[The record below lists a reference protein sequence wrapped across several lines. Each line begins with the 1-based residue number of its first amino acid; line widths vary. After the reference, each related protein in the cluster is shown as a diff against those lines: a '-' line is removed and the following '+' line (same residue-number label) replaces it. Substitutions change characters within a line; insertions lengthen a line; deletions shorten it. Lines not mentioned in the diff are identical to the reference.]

1 MTKRLNGLLW
11 LGLGLMLAGAGFLFW
26 GATQLSGV
34 ALAPAPLSSPAAL
47 TTPLATA
54 TAEPLIPTRTP
65 AATATATA
73 TPSATP
79 KPPATPRPSATAT
92 AITPTPA
99 PATATRPPQTP
110 SAAAT
115 PRPTAAATLAPTAIP
130 ALPIPSDLP
139 APTPTTAPTSIPPAG
154 AGFVAPAAERS
165 RLCVSL
171 PYGAPGK
178 ADLTLLKIGWTM
190 DWSVRSGPA
199 MPTGIAYAQTVRM
212 SEAGLRPDAA
222 RLTAVAAANPGATW
236 LISNEPDVRWQDNV
250 PPQTYARLYHE
261 AYHAIKA
268 GDPGAVVAAG
278 GISQPTPLRLRYLDA
293 ALETYQTEFGSALP
307 AQAWQIHNYMLR
319 EERDSWGVDIPPG
332 FSENTGVLFSID
344 DSGNLAVF
352 KAQIV
357 DFRRWMAA
365 RGYGGLPLI
374 VSEYGIPM
382 PPDYGFP
389 LDRVAEY
396 MRETWRYF
404 MTAADG
410 SLGNP
415 ADGGRLVQRWCWFS
429 MYYAAYPTGNLVEA
443 DGGAWTPL
451 ARIWMSYVAGD

>member
-1 MTKRLNGLLW
+1 MVAGGGFLLW
-11 LGLGLMLAGAGFLFW
+11 GALRFS
-26 GATQLSGV
+26 GA
-34 ALAPAPLSSPAAL
+34 APAATVPPPPSAVRP
-47 TTPLATA
+47 TA

-65 AATATATA
+65 EPTAATAASTVTPRPTTAPTRTSVPATETPLPYTATA
-73 TPSATP
+73 S
-79 KPPATPRPSATAT
+79 
-92 AITPTPA
+92 PTL
-99 PATATRPPQTP
+99 
-110 SAAAT
+110 AASAT
-115 PRPTAAATLAPTAIP
+115 PRPTRAAQTSPQPTPDATLVPTLTAAP
-130 ALPIPSDLP
+130 SP
-139 APTPTTAPTSIPPAG
+139 APLPVTSD
-154 AGFVAPAAERS
+154 FVVPAAERF
-165 RLCVSL
+165 RLAVSL
-171 PYGAPGK
+171 PHGAPGK

-190 DWSVRSGPA
+190 DWSVRASAGLPA
-199 MPTGIAYAQTVRM
+199 GIAYAQTVRM

-222 RLTAVAAANPGATW
+222 TLTAAAAANPGATW

-261 AYHAIKA
+261 AYQAIKA

-293 ALETYQTEFGSALP
+293 ALETYQAEFGGALP

-332 FSENTGVLFSID
+332 FAENTGALFSID

-352 KAQIV
+352 RAQIV

-389 LDRVAEY
+389 PERVAEFL
-396 MRETWRYF
+396 RETWRYF
-404 MTAADG
+404 LTAADPA
-410 SLGNP
+410 LGNP

-429 MYYAAYPTGNLVEA
+429 MNYPPYPTGNLVEA

-451 ARIWMSYVAGD
+451 ARVWMSYVTGE